1 MTTTTIDTAGPTTEG
16 CRYCWMCRQACPV
29 GHVTAREALT
39 PHAWA
44 LTIESVKRGQ
54 LTWNPETVGIL
65 YACADCGLCRAH
77 CATDRP
83 LPDAIAEARA
93 EVAAA
98 GTALPIV
105 YELDA
110 RLQAHANPYAPVAPI
125 RATGQ
130 GATALFVGD
139 AGQHL
144 GAATVAAAVKLL
156 SAAGVTAVP
165 IAAGRSTGALA
176 SSLGLVATAKTL
188 AAAALADVAASGC
201 RDLLVMSPGDKW
213 AFDQVYRD
221 RLDISWPAGV
231 KVTEVTMVLDEALSG
246 GRLRLTPLH
255 DAPAYAYH
263 DPCHAPRIDR
273 DAGAPRRLLAAALG
287 QNGARQLFWR
297 EGRAHPCGATGGLDF
312 THPAIATRLTEA
324 RVSDAKAVGAKWLV
338 TEDPACLHQLG
349 LSGAPEIEA
358 HGLYELLAAQ
368 L

>member
-1 MTTTTIDTAGPTTEG
+1 MATTTIDTAGPTTEG
-16 CRYCWMCRQACPV
+16 CRFCWMCRQACPV
-29 GHVTAREALT
+29 GHVTAKETHT

-54 LTWNPETVGIL
+54 LTWNPETVSLL

-98 GTALPIV
+98 GAALPAV
-105 YELDA
+105 YDIDA
-110 RLQAHANPYAPVAPI
+110 RLTAHANPYAAVAPT

-139 AGQHL
+139 AGHHL
-144 GAATVAAAVKLL
+144 GATTVAAALKLL

-165 IAAGRSTGALA
+165 IAMGRSTGALA
-176 SSLGLVATAKTL
+176 SSLGLAATAK
-188 AAAALADVAASGC
+188 ALASVTLSDVSASGC
-201 RDLLVMSPGDKW
+201 SEILVLSPGDKW
-213 AFDQVYRD
+213 AFEQVYPD
-221 RLDISWPAGV
+221 RLGLAWPSAV
-231 KVTEVTMVLDEALSG
+231 KVTEVTSVLSEAVAQ
-246 GRLRLTPLH
+246 GRLRLTRSSAGSP
-255 DAPAYAYH
+255 YAYH

-273 DAGAPRRLLAAALG
+273 DAAAPRRLLAAILG
-287 QNGARQLFWR
+287 TDGARQLFWR
-297 EGRAHPCGATGGLDF
+297 EGRAHPCGATSGLEF
-312 THPAIATRLTEA
+312 THPAIATQLTEA
-324 RVSDAKAVGAKWLV
+324 RVADAKAAGAKWLV

-349 LSGAPEIEA
+349 QSSAPDFEV